1 MTSDYEDLQE
11 SGAAEMHVKKKKT
24 MVCETI
30 GPIDNALSG
39 MHEAEVQVFSD
50 SVPCLGKQ
58 AMNMRTVH

>member
-1 MTSDYEDLQE
+1 MKICKNQKPQKSTS
-11 SGAAEMHVKKKKT
+11 KKKKT